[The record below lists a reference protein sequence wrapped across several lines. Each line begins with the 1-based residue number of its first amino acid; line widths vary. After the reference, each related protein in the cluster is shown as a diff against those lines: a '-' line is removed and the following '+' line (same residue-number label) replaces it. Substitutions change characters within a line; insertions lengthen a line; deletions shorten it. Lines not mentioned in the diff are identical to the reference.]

1 MMPNTV
7 MLLLLLVPSLMA
19 FSLVTSG
26 NYLRDQHPMTSSGL
40 VGGSSSSNFNYQP
53 WQDYAVPEY
62 VSQIQMKRA
71 SNLGSR
77 NCGAFN
83 LGKKFV
89 GYNTWLDSN
98 NLKQRRTHFN
108 TKPGYQ
114 KGDSY
119 WWMKNNY

>member
-1 MMPNTV
+1 MMSNAV
-7 MLLLLLVPSLMA
+7 MLVLLLVPSLMA
-19 FSLVTSG
+19 FSMVTSGG
-26 NYLRDQHPMTSSGL
+26 NYLRDQHPMTSAGL
-40 VGGSSSSNFNYQP
+40 VGGSSSSNFQYQP
-53 WQDYAVPEY
+53 WQDYATAPEY

-77 NCGAFN
+77 FN

-108 TKPGYQ
+108 NKPGFQ
-114 KGDSY
+114 KGGDSY